1 MARKKKIDMVVTAPT
16 QYAQTTSPAQW
27 GTWGTWL
34 GVDGPRRVQIKPGIS
49 YEVLSM
55 TDAVL
60 VIKHNDTGTEISVSR
75 NLMSLV

>member
-34 GVDGPRRVQIKPGIS
+34 GVDGPRRVQIKPGI
-49 YEVLSM
+49 
-55 TDAVL
+55 TDTDL
-60 VIKHNDTGTEISVSR
+60 VIKHNDTGTEITVSR
-75 NLMSLV
+75 NLMSLA